1 MNTEE
6 RNEKPFLE
14 TRELYKS
21 FRHVEALR
29 GVSIRAY
36 GGEVLAIVGDNGA
49 GKSTLIKILSGVL
62 TPDSGQIKING
73 KEYHKLTPKKAAE
86 EEISTVY
93 QDLALGNTM
102 DVASNLFLGS
112 ELSTAGFLKKKQMKE
127 EAEKL
132 LKDLDIKIPNVSV
145 PVGDLSGGQRQGV
158 AVARLV
164 HRGGKILI
172 FDEPTAA
179 MGLNESEA
187 VLRLIRRLASKGY
200 AVILISHNMQHVFHI
215 SDRICIM
222 RQGKVVK
229 ELKSKETSMDEVV
242 SFITGSVLSE

>member
-73 KEYHKLTPKKAAE
+73 KKNI
-86 EEISTVY
+86 IS
-93 QDLALGNTM
+93 
-102 DVASNLFLGS
+102 
-112 ELSTAGFLKKKQMKE
+112 
-127 EAEKL
+127 
-132 LKDLDIKIPNVSV
+132 
-145 PVGDLSGGQRQGV
+145 
-158 AVARLV
+158 
-164 HRGGKILI
+164 
-172 FDEPTAA
+172 
-179 MGLNESEA
+179 
-187 VLRLIRRLASKGY
+187 
-200 AVILISHNMQHVFHI
+200 
-215 SDRICIM
+215 
-222 RQGKVVK
+222 
-229 ELKSKETSMDEVV
+229 
-242 SFITGSVLSE
+242 